1 MNDGERI
8 VRAIQNRV
16 IDCIAGVMF
25 TLIFYFPVMALKELF
40 SDKAKS
46 WLDILLY
53 VVVFLVAGILVRP
66 VWDRK

>member
-1 MNDGERI
+1 MNDGQKI